1 MDFGTKL
8 TQARKDKKLS
18 QDELGKILG
27 IDKRI
32 ISRYE
37 TGKTVPSIEVACK
50 MASALKV
57 SLDYLT
63 GLNYSL
69 FIDDIEMTNLL
80 SDYDDFSI
88 DQKNTIKKL
97 IKAFKF
103 YSKVEVAQKQLA
115 V

>member
-8 TQARKDKKLS
+8 TEARKLKKLS
-18 QDELGKILG
+18 QEELGKILN

-37 TGKTVPSIEVACK
+37 TGKTVPSIEVATK
-50 MASALKV
+50 IANALNI

-63 GLNYSL
+63 GLNHSL
-69 FIDDIEMTNLL
+69 FINDFEMTKLL
-80 SDYDDFSI
+80 GDYDTFSAEE
-88 DQKNTIKKL
+88 KSTIKKL

-103 YSKVEVAQKQLA
+103 YSKIEVAQQQLS
-115 V
+115 